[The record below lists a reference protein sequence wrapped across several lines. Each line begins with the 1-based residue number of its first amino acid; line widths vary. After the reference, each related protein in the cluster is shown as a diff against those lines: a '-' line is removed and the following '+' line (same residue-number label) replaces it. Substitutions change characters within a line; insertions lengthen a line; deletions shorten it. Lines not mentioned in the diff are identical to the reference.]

1 MATTTASRPTLSN
14 TLSKPAGAVGT
25 AALLVLVTFAFAYKF
40 PSATPTM
47 AIGFVVLLAV
57 VAWLLMSE
65 RYEWSLAILVLYLGL
80 ADGYLKLSTGSDS
93 ITLLRDVL
101 LYSIVA
107 GALIR
112 AAVRHES
119 IDLPPLA
126 GWVIAWVLVV
136 VVQLANPENGTFIHA
151 VKSLRPHLEWVPL
164 FFLGYMIVRNKHR
177 LKVFLLLLLTVA
189 AINGLVGLV
198 QSNLTPTELGAW
210 GPGYEQALGQEGN
223 VSQRTFVDEKGEE
236 RNRPFGLG
244 GDFGFGGVIGYL
256 AIPAALGLLALS
268 RSRGL
273 RILAAMLAMGAVIG
287 VATSAARTAVIAA
300 FIAAFAYAALTVTSR
315 AGLRSVMALGFASI
329 VVYAA
334 LGILQS
340 NTEESSFE
348 RYDSISNPAK
358 AVSTAYDYR
367 KGTLAQVPKYAVD
380 IPLGA
385 GLGSKG
391 PAASLGTQTGGAD
404 LNGESEPTFLLIETG
419 LPGFLVMI
427 GFNLM
432 LLYLAVTGIRQIG
445 DRETRILL
453 TAVAAPLFAIFATWF
468 VGVSTATSPTSPY
481 MWFAAGVLSYW
492 LLGPGRESE
501 RLRPA
506 AADPSPPRALVR
518 A

>member
-1 MATTTASRPTLSN
+1 MATTTASRPSLSQTLER
-14 TLSKPAGAVGT
+14 PAGAVGT
-25 AALLVLVTFAFAYKF
+25 AALLVVVSLGLAYKF
-40 PSATPTM
+40 PSPTPM
-47 AIGFVVLLAV
+47 LAVGFVVLLAA

-65 RYEWSLAILVLYLGL
+65 RYEWGLAILLLYLGL

-93 ITLLRDVL
+93 VTLLRDVL

-112 AAVRHES
+112 AAVRRES
-119 IDLPPLA
+119 IALPPLA
-126 GWVIAWVLVV
+126 GWAIAWVLVV
-136 VVQLANPENGTFIHA
+136 VVQLANPENRTFLHA

-164 FFLGYMIVRNKHR
+164 FFLGYMVVRSKQR
-177 LKVFLLLLLTVA
+177 LRAFLLLLLGVA

-198 QSNLTPTELGAW
+198 QSNLTPTELAAW

-223 VSQRTFVDEKGEE
+223 VAQRTFVDENGEE

-244 GDFGFGGVIGYL
+244 GDFGFGGVIGFL

-273 RILAAMLAMGAVIG
+273 RILAGLLAMGAVIG

-300 FIAAFAYAALTVTSR
+300 FIAVFAYAGLTVTSR
-315 AGLRSVMALGFASI
+315 AGLRSVMALAFASV

-348 RYDSISNPAK
+348 RYDSISNPSK
-358 AVSTAYDYR
+358 ALSTAYDYR
-367 KGTLAQVPKYAVD
+367 KGTLAEVPAYAVD

-385 GLGSKG
+385 GIGSKG
-391 PAASLGTQTGGAD
+391 PAASLGVPTGGTD

-419 LPGFLVMI
+419 LPGFLVMV

-432 LLYLAVTGIRQIG
+432 LLYLAVTRIRQIA

-492 LLGPGRESE
+492 LLGAGRESDE
-501 RLRPA
+501 LRHSPPDPA
-506 AADPSPPRALVR
+506 LPRALVR
-518 A
+518 T